1 MATLKNIYQG
11 ALRTLVKKLERR
23 IARFYEELIDISF
36 QLREDSFKSQVK
48 YIFCQ
53 LFLTVLIPC
62 FVNNLRIWRIDHTH
76 TTHDY
81 KQFY

>member
-1 MATLKNIYQG
+1 MIATLKNIYQG

-62 FVNNLRIWRIDHTH
+62 FVNNLRI
-76 TTHDY
+76 
-81 KQFY
+81 